1 MKMSLSSYGQ
11 LTVGIILGV
20 SIPVA
25 ADVQAP
31 PLVPPAKS
39 VQWRSSSPLKLDSD
53 SVAIV
58 VGARATAPERSAADM
73 LRRYVARRFGANW
86 PVLVE
91 DKEKPSQ
98 ATIILLGQRVTNH
111 WLDRLCEKRGI
122 DLGPNSPGP
131 DGYVIEMFEAQGQTV
146 ILAGGSNARAVG
158 YAQDTLFQLLAAD
171 EGGLSVRRAS
181 IRDWPTVPWR
191 GRPQTQVA
199 HHLKPGIMDC
209 YVSSRVNFVDLR
221 NGTYAFEPDY
231 VLTEEDKDNISKAIT
246 SAHERGI
253 MVYGTVN
260 CGVPRS
266 EYDRVLAMF
275 EQFISLG
282 VDGLWVSFDDRGPGE
297 APEEITR
304 RALELAGRY
313 GMNGVPIAITP
324 PKGSYQT
331 IDVPFNRK
339 IMAVPGME
347 RALWFWTCLP
357 SVEARDEARSIGLT
371 VRPSWWHNWPRPGS
385 GFTHVGNNSLHADGG
400 RSYMELSPMAS
411 GWHEPPYEL
420 LADAAACVEA
430 VMPWGGNA
438 WHQYYIVPVIGWWGW
453 DPKQHD
459 WQAVRG
465 RIYDLVFGT
474 SQVRDV
480 AAFDDTLIE
489 LKTLFTYPCRPA
501 KWKIQ
506 TLARL
511 RRLDD
516 RTRANELLDRLERLL
531 SNIERRA
538 TAETMLDP
546 ERVQSRMLD
555 AMRWEITA
563 GKAAARLA
571 YPEYWWDA
579 QQRRI
584 LDAVYDGDMDRADRV
599 TAEVRDRLIAETD
612 EVERTLGFLK
622 PTKTYVSWWRHIA
635 GLDGQSWKAL
645 VAERRAELDRRISH
659 YGYYSV
665 LISSLV
671 KEIHNVP
678 YGRGRGGAS
687 QQWRVLDTV
696 VPTQREQFSGAW
708 LGGLYQQNGTQ
719 AAVFALDPDADAQAG
734 DYSELEV
741 RVPITRARDRL
752 GLVIYMNRWTKDKIG
767 GEHVEGRWEG
777 FGQAQLLWGDRILW
791 QQDVGLPRDRHEWDL
806 VRLPTVPDDV
816 SELPLRLRVIHL
828 KNADGMRPIV
838 FVGPIRLVEMPE

>member
-1 MKMSLSSYGQ
+1 MKTSLPSCRQ

-31 PLVPPAKS
+31 ALVPPAKS
-39 VQWRSSSPLKLDSD
+39 VQWKSVSPLRLESD

-73 LRRYVARRFGANW
+73 LQRYVARRFGTSW
-86 PVLVE
+86 PVLAE
-91 DKEKPSQ
+91 DKGKPSQ

-111 WLDRLCEKRGI
+111 WLDQLCEQRGI
-122 DLGPNSPGP
+122 DLGPKSPGA
-131 DGYVIEMFEAQGQTV
+131 DGYVIEMFEVQGHTV

-191 GRPQTQVA
+191 GRPQTQVV
-199 HHLKPGIMDC
+199 HHLQPGIMDC

-231 VLTEEDKDNISKAIT
+231 EFTEKDIADIAKAIKD
-246 SAHERGI
+246 AHDRGI
-253 MVYGTVN
+253 LVYGTVN

-266 EYDRVLAMF
+266 QHDRVLAMF
-275 EQFISLG
+275 DKFVSFG

-297 APEEITR
+297 APEEIVR
-304 RALELAGRY
+304 RTLELAARY
-313 GMNGVPIAITP
+313 GIKDHLIATTP

-331 IDVPFNRK
+331 IDVPFNRT

-357 SVEARDEARSIGLT
+357 SAKARDEARSIGLT
-371 VRPSWWHNWPRPGS
+371 VRPSWWHNWPRPNS
-385 GFTHVGNNSLHADGG
+385 GFTHIHNSGLHAEGG
-400 RSYMELSPMAS
+400 RSYMELSAMAK

-420 LADAAACVEA
+420 LAEAAPCVEA

-459 WQAVRG
+459 WQAVRA
-465 RIYDLVFGT
+465 RIYDLVFGS

-480 AAFDDTLIE
+480 MAFDDTLIE
-489 LKTLFTYPCRPA
+489 AKTLFTYPCRPA

-506 TLARL
+506 TLPRL

-516 RTRANELLDRLERLL
+516 RTRANDLLDQLEALR
-531 SNIERRA
+531 SKIERRA

-546 ERVQSRMLD
+546 EPVQSRMLD
-555 AMRWEITA
+555 AMQQEIVA
-563 GKAAARLA
+563 GKAAAKLA
-571 YPEYWWDA
+571 YPEYWWDKH
-579 QQRRI
+579 QRQI
-584 LDAVYDGDMDRADRV
+584 LDSVYDGDMDRANRL
-599 TAEVRDRLIAETD
+599 TAEVRDRLIAEAD
-612 EVERTLGFLK
+612 AVSRALGFLK
-622 PTKTYVSWWRHIA
+622 PTKVYASWWRRVA
-635 GLDGQSWKAL
+635 GMDGKGWQDL

-665 LISSLV
+665 LISSLID
-671 KEIHNVP
+671 EIHNVP
-678 YGRGRGGAS
+678 YGRGRGGAN

-696 VPTQREQFSGAW
+696 LPTQREQFNGAW
-708 LGGLYQQNGTQ
+708 LGGLFKQNATQ
-719 AAVFALDPDADAQAG
+719 AAVFALDPDADAQTG

-777 FGQAQLLWGDRILW
+777 FAQAQLLWGDRILW
-791 QQDVGLPRDRHEWDL
+791 QQDIGLPRDRHEWDL

-838 FVGPIRLVEMPE
+838 FVGPLRLVEMPE